1 MTYKLVPYSESI
13 DLTEF
18 YLQAESKGFKNNSN
32 KKMLVDSI
40 STEKKWKIWLL
51 KYNNKIVGSTGA
63 HSFPEM
69 GENSFRILCR
79 TCVFTD
85 QLPISRLRTKTGI
98 LTHQS
103 VTPQFFI
110 PTCIEWAGVQNN
122 LYVTTNENSEGTQRL
137 VHNIWAPMLAES
149 KCLKK
154 IDQIK
159 YRGTHQTV
167 WQLNVQE
174 FYKQLERYPRW

>member
-1 MTYKLVPYSESI
+1 MNYKLVPYSESI

-18 YLQAESKGFKNNSN
+18 YLQAESRGFKNNSS

-40 STEKKWKIWLL
+40 SAEKKWKIWLL
-51 KYNNKIVGSTGA
+51 KYNNKIVGSTSA

-98 LTHQS
+98 VTHQS

-110 PTCIEWAGVQNN
+110 PTCIEWAGSQNN

-137 VHNIWAPMLAES
+137 VHKIWAPMLAES
-149 KCLKK
+149 KCLEK
-154 IDQIK
+154 INQIK
-159 YRGTHQTV
+159 YRGTNQTV
-167 WQLNVQE
+167 WRLNVQE

>member
-1 MTYKLVPYSESI
+1 MNYKLVPYSESI

-18 YLQAESKGFKNNSN
+18 YLQAESRGFINNSS

-40 STEKKWKIWLL
+40 SIEKKWKIWLL
-51 KYNNKIVGSTGA
+51 EHNNKIVGSTAA

-85 QLPISRLRTKTGI
+85 QLPIPRLRTKTGI
-98 LTHQS
+98 ITHQS
-103 VTPQFFI
+103 ITPQFFI
-110 PTCIEWAGVQNN
+110 PACIEWAGSQNN

-137 VHNIWAPMLAES
+137 VHKIWAPMLAES
-149 KCLKK
+149 KCLEK
-154 IDQIK
+154 INQIK
-159 YRGTHQTV
+159 YRGTNQTV
-167 WQLNVQE
+167 WRLNVQE